1 MLTNYLAE
9 VWGIS
14 IVIVS
19 LALLIK
25 ENYLKSIFN
34 SIEDNANLFLWG
46 LISLVIGISMVLSYN
61 VWDESW
67 QVIITLFGWA
77 ALLKGLAILFFTE
90 LTKKWTKKIE
100 NSPLIPYALVIAVF
114 IGLIITYLGFT
125 M

>member
-61 VWDESW
+61 VWDKNW

-77 ALLKGLAILFFTE
+77 ALLKGLAILFFPE
-90 LTKKWTKKIE
+90 LAKKWTRKME
-100 NSPLIPYALVIAVF
+100 NSSFIPYALVIAVF

-125 M
+125 A